1 MNSELIAWVVDTGQH
16 AQFFV
21 LVQVECSV
29 LPQLSSS
36 ASEAVRGAT
45 GPVKVDVP
53 LTLTACS
60 GTALSL
66 PEGAQQPHL
75 GCSMVT
81 ALPESLQQLPDVS
94 MDMDIAAVRSN
105 GNSFG
110 AGAVAQPAAEQRQT
124 RKGKKKG
131 RSGGQQGAKAEVA
144 RENGHSDD
152 AKAKQP
158 RPALEHQL
166 AELHRSVSV

>member
-1 MNSELIAWVVDTGQH
+1 MLSEH
-16 AQFFV
+16 V
-21 LVQVECSV
+21 LMQVECSV
-29 LPQLSSS
+29 LPQLGSST
-36 ASEAVRGAT
+36 SEAVRGAT

-66 PEGAQQPHL
+66 PEVAQQPHL

-81 ALPESLQQLPDVS
+81 ALPESLRQLPDVS

-105 GNSFG
+105 GDCLMV
-110 AGAVAQPAAEQRQT
+110 GAVAQPAAEQRQT
-124 RKGKKKG
+124 RKGKGKRKG
-131 RSGGQQGAKAEVA
+131 RSGDQQGARAEVA
-144 RENGHSDD
+144 LENGHSDD

-158 RPALEHQL
+158 RPDLEHQL
-166 AELHRSVSV
+166 VELHR